1 MGNCAVFMV
10 KNKVPWSLVKNLIL
24 IGSEEENRL
33 LKDTG
38 QESKMILSDKKRL
51 FVWNSGMKLKQM
63 DDEGVFRMIF

>member
-1 MGNCAVFMV
+1 MV
-10 KNKVPWSLVKNLIL
+10 KNKVPWSLFKNLIL

-51 FVWNSGMKLKQM
+51 FVWNSGMKLKKM
-63 DDEGVFRMIF
+63 DEGVFKIIF

>member
-1 MGNCAVFMV
+1 MV
-10 KNKVPWSLVKNLIL
+10 KNKVPWGLVKNLIL

-51 FVWNSGMKLKQM
+51 FVWNNSGMKLKQM
-63 DDEGVFRMIF
+63 DEGVFK

>member
-1 MGNCAVFMV
+1 MV

-51 FVWNSGMKLKQM
+51 FVWTSGMKLKQM
-63 DDEGVFRMIF
+63 DEGVFKIIF

>member
-1 MGNCAVFMV
+1 MV

-63 DDEGVFRMIF
+63 DDGVFKIIF

>member
-1 MGNCAVFMV
+1 MV
-10 KNKVPWSLVKNLIL
+10 KNTVPWSLVKNLIL

-63 DDEGVFRMIF
+63 DEGVFKIIF

>member
-1 MGNCAVFMV
+1 MV

-33 LKDTG
+33 LKDKG

-63 DDEGVFRMIF
+63 DEGVFKIIF

>member
-1 MGNCAVFMV
+1 M
-10 KNKVPWSLVKNLIL
+10 IL

-51 FVWNSGMKLKQM
+51 FVWNNSGMKLKQM
-63 DDEGVFRMIF
+63 DEGVFK

>member
-1 MGNCAVFMV
+1 MV

-51 FVWNSGMKLKQM
+51 FVWNIGMKLKQM
-63 DDEGVFRMIF
+63 DEGVFKIIF

>member
-1 MGNCAVFMV
+1 MV

-51 FVWNSGMKLKQM
+51 FVWNSGLKLKQM
-63 DDEGVFRMIF
+63 DEGVFKIIF

>member
-1 MGNCAVFMV
+1 MV

-51 FVWNSGMKLKQM
+51 FVWNSGMKLNQM
-63 DDEGVFRMIF
+63 DEGVFKIIF

>member
-1 MGNCAVFMV
+1 MV
-10 KNKVPWSLVKNLIL
+10 KNKVPWSLAKNLIL

-63 DDEGVFRMIF
+63 DEGVFKIIF

>member
-1 MGNCAVFMV
+1 MV

-63 DDEGVFRMIF
+63 DEGVFK

>member
-1 MGNCAVFMV
+1 MA

-63 DDEGVFRMIF
+63 DEGVFKIIF

>member
-1 MGNCAVFMV
+1 MV

-63 DDEGVFRMIF
+63 DEGVFKIIF

>member
-1 MGNCAVFMV
+1 MV

-38 QESKMILSDKKRL
+38 QESKMILSDKERL
-51 FVWNSGMKLKQM
+51 FVWNNSGMKLKQM
-63 DDEGVFRMIF
+63 DEGVFK